1 MYFELRSHSSSMRE
15 RVILLSYSVKAI
27 TFEEGPSFS
36 DVLGEA
42 RGKSM
47 AFSLSRVGPIQLYI
61 LSASNLNL
69 YTISQEYCFLH

>member
-47 AFSLSRVGPIQLYI
+47 AFPSTSSCSLQNWL
-61 LSASNLNL
+61 L
-69 YTISQEYCFLH
+69 